1 MRIGFIGLGRMGV
14 GMAGRLLDAGH
25 TLAVYNRTAQRGEK
39 LRERGAVL
47 AETPEAAAR
56 GAEVVFTMLADDAAV
71 EHVVFAADGIL
82 AAMTNKAVHVSASTI
97 SVALARRLTDAHARA
112 GHRYV
117 SAPVF
122 GRPDA
127 AAAGKLFVV
136 AAGPAETVAFLQPL
150 FDAIG
155 QRTYRMGADPSG
167 ANLVKLS
174 GNFMLFAAI
183 EALAESFALIRKA
196 GVDVTA
202 FKDLLTSSLFN
213 APVYHTYG
221 DLLAS
226 ARDDQAGFTVP
237 LALKDVRLAI
247 AAAESL
253 RVPMPVASLVHDA
266 FVSALARGYEQRDQ
280 AVLGR
285 VAAEN
290 AGVSV

>member
-14 GMAGRLLDAGH
+14 GMAGRLVDAGH

-39 LRERGAVL
+39 LRDRGAVL

-56 GAEVVFTMLADDAAV
+56 GAEVVFTMLADDPAV

-82 AAMTNKAVHVSASTI
+82 AAMDNNAVHVSASTI
-97 SVALARRLTDAHARA
+97 SVSLARRLMAAHARA
-112 GHRYV
+112 GQRYV

-127 AAAGKLFVV
+127 AAAGRLFVV
-136 AAGPAETVAFLQPL
+136 AGGPDDVVAFVQPL

-155 QRTYRMGADPSG
+155 QRTYRMGTDPSG

-174 GNFMLFAAI
+174 GNFMLFAAL
-183 EALAESFALIRKA
+183 ASLAESFALIRKA
-196 GVDVTA
+196 GVDVAA

-221 DLLAS
+221 DLLAT
-226 ARDDQAGFTVP
+226 ANDQNPGFTVS

-266 FVSALARGYEQRDQ
+266 FVTALARGYENRDQ

-290 AGVSV
+290 AGVTL

>member
-1 MRIGFIGLGRMGV
+1 MRIGFVGLGRMGV
-14 GMAGRLLDAGH
+14 GMAGRLVDAGH
-25 TLAVYNRTAQRGEK
+25 SLAVYNRTAQRGEE

-56 GAEVVFTMLADDAAV
+56 GAEVVFTMLADDPAV

-82 AAMTNKAVHVSASTI
+82 AAMGNNAVHVSASTI
-97 SVALARRLTDAHARA
+97 SVSLARRLMAAHARA
-112 GHRYV
+112 GQRYV

-127 AAAGKLFVV
+127 AAAGRLFVV
-136 AAGPAETVAFLQPL
+136 AGGPDDVLAYLQPL

-155 QRTYRMGADPSG
+155 QRTYRMGADPSN

-183 EALAESFALIRKA
+183 EALAEAFALVRKA
-196 GVDVTA
+196 GVDVAA

-213 APVYHTYG
+213 APAYHTYG
-221 DLLAS
+221 DLLVS
-226 ARDDQAGFTVP
+226 ANDQNPGFTVP

-266 FVSALARGYEQRDQ
+266 FVSAMARGYENRDQ

-290 AGVSV
+290 AGVKV

>member
-1 MRIGFIGLGRMGV
+1 MRIGFVGLGRMGV
-14 GMAGRLLDAGH
+14 GMAGRLVDAGH
-25 TLAVYNRTAQRGEK
+25 SLAVYNRTAQRGEE

-56 GAEVVFTMLADDAAV
+56 GAEVVFTMLADDPAV

-82 AAMTNKAVHVSASTI
+82 AAMGNNAVHVSASTI
-97 SVALARRLTDAHARA
+97 SVSLARRLMAAHARA
-112 GHRYV
+112 GQRYV

-127 AAAGKLFVV
+127 AAAGRLFVV
-136 AAGPAETVAFLQPL
+136 AGGPDDVLAYVQPL

-155 QRTYRMGADPSG
+155 QRTYRMGADPSN

-183 EALAESFALIRKA
+183 EALAEAFALVRKA
-196 GVDVTA
+196 GVDVAA

-213 APVYHTYG
+213 APAYHTYG
-221 DLLAS
+221 DLLVS
-226 ARDDQAGFTVP
+226 ANDQNPGFTVP

-266 FVSALARGYEQRDQ
+266 FVSAMARGYENRDQ

-290 AGVSV
+290 AGVKV

>member
-1 MRIGFIGLGRMGV
+1 MGV
-14 GMAGRLLDAGH
+14 GMAGRLVDAGH
-25 TLAVYNRTAQRGEK
+25 SLAVYNRTAQRGEE

-56 GAEVVFTMLADDAAV
+56 GAEVVFTMLADDPAV

-82 AAMTNKAVHVSASTI
+82 AAMGNNAVHVSASTI
-97 SVALARRLTDAHARA
+97 SVSLARRLMAAHARA
-112 GHRYV
+112 GQRYV

-127 AAAGKLFVV
+127 AAAGRLFVV
-136 AAGPAETVAFLQPL
+136 AGGPDDVLAYLQPL

-155 QRTYRMGADPSG
+155 QRTYRMSADPSN

-183 EALAESFALIRKA
+183 EALAESFALVRKA
-196 GVDVTA
+196 GVDVVA

-221 DLLAS
+221 DLLVTAN
-226 ARDDQAGFTVP
+226 DQNAGFTVP

-247 AAAESL
+247 AAAEAL

-266 FVSALARGYEQRDQ
+266 FVSAMARGYENRDQ

-290 AGVSV
+290 AGVKI